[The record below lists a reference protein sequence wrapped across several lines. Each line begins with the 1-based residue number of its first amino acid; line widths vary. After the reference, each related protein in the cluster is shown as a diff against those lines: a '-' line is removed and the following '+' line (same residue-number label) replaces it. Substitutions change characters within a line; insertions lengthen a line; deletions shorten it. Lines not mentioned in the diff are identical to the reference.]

1 MTTIVAVAALA
12 LLVLLLAALVVHLTM
27 TLIRERDRSERTM
40 RAREQEWRDE
50 RRELITRALRPDLVP
65 VKRVPR
71 PPGEQREAP
80 RDIGELSRIGTV
92 APGSVAPDDETGE

>member
-1 MTTIVAVAALA
+1 MSYALGFAGFVILVLA
-12 LLVLLLAALVVHLTM
+12 LVALRLLVALE
-27 TLIRERDRSERTM
+27 RQRDRADQTM

-71 PPGEQREAP
+71 PPGEPRETP
-80 RDIGELSRIGTV
+80 RDLGELSRIGTV
-92 APGSVAPDDETGE
+92 APGSVGPDENGGG